1 VLQFKSMMLCSHLNE
16 DDRESCDQGDHHPDN
31 AVGGRLLHDPCQ
43 ATKPINE
50 VDFSPGH
57 EDARDV
63 LLCVIAV

>member
-1 VLQFKSMMLCSHLNE
+1 MRTIANPAIKVTTIPTTRSVVACFMILS
-16 DDRESCDQGDHHPDN
+16 
-31 AVGGRLLHDPCQ
+31 